1 MFDSEP
7 QSQPC
12 PSCGYP
18 SHAGHSS
25 ACQKKSSSEKH
36 PEVQFFGSD
45 ALGTVADE
53 QKKQQE
59 VDRLAKQSVSEL
71 MVDFDYA
78 QRSGKVDTIM
88 QAIEIARK
96 REGITDEK
104 FKEMQEDSGISL
116 RSA

>member
-1 MFDSEP
+1 MFESEP

-12 PSCGYP
+12 SECGYP

-25 ACQKKSSSEKH
+25 ACQKKAPSEKH

-71 MVDFDYA
+71 MVDYMYA
-78 QRSGKVDTIM
+78 ERSGKVDTIV
-88 QAIEIARK
+88 QAIKIAKK
-96 REGITDEK
+96 REGMTEEK
-104 FKEMQEDSGISL
+104 FKEMQEDSGIHV
-116 RSA
+116 A